1 VDRPLRAPRATTKN
15 ETLAALLW
23 SACVQNLPP
32 VQSPEVFG
40 MHDNVNISKEL
51 QETKHMIDNVLL
63 ATPGKLCTPSTK
75 HVIDNVLLAQ
85 GRLKAGTR
93 TGSHTDE
100 RLADISSNIL
110 NKVGTWS

>member
-1 VDRPLRAPRATTKN
+1 VQNLPPVQSLPPM
-15 ETLAALLW
+15 
-23 SACVQNLPP
+23 QNLPP

-63 ATPGKLCTPSTK
+63 TTPGKLCTPSTK